1 MKKIALFLALG
12 LSATGVFAAPSS
24 KSTSDMKKCVDAH
37 GKVLY
42 YGDTVPA
49 DLLPKCKNISELTKQ
64 GTTRKSTE
72 YLTPEERK
80 AMEAE
85 EAAKKKDERKALD
98 QQRHDRALLAT
109 YSSEK
114 EIDQARERNL
124 KPIDGQIAAMQD
136 EFKIT
141 RDAGDRKQLQDQ
153 IAQKQKERDAV
164 RTRFDA
170 DKARFLEL
178 TGRAPQQPAKK

>member
-1 MKKIALFLALG
+1 MKKLVVFSALAVFA
-12 LSATGVFAAPSS
+12 AGVSAAPSS
-24 KSTSDMKKCVDAH
+24 KPSDMKKCVDAH

-49 DLLPKCKNISELTKQ
+49 DLLPKCKNVDELSKQ
-64 GTTRKSTE
+64 GTTKKSTE

-80 AMEAE
+80 AMEAQ
-85 EAAKKKDERKALD
+85 EAAKKKDDRKALD
-98 QQRHDRALLAT
+98 QKRHDRALLAT

-124 KPIDGQIAAMQD
+124 KPMDGQIAAMQD
-136 EFKIT
+136 ELKIT
-141 RDAGDRKQLQDQ
+141 REAGARKQLQDQ

-164 RTRFDA
+164 RARFDA
-170 DKARFLEL
+170 DKARFMEL
-178 TGRAPQQPAKK
+178 TGRAPQQPAK